1 MTDSLDLAAAKADT
15 LASDLHALQATR
27 DQAAATAAEA
37 AAAEAARVAALP
49 GRVQFFRS
57 ADASFDVWTKAP
69 TVEQQQWM
77 RDYYHRMRVYGT
89 YFDSR
94 VSWFPDALTYRDCYA
109 IYVGS
114 QFASDHPMWIL
125 RESGG
130 NPMFIPWGAKPYTQY
145 AADITNPAYRADWI
159 KQVKA
164 KVALGYRGV
173 FVDDVNYLRRVATS
187 SGDETVTPNGVVG
200 PVGTAAW
207 RQYMAL
213 FMAEIRHALPGVEIV
228 HNSVWYVPETPE
240 VTFGYAQAD
249 WIEIERGVNDA
260 GLTGGTGKYALRSL
274 LDFVDRRHAAGVGVI
289 FDSTAKSDAER
300 MYGLCCYLLTSNGGD
315 MLGSR
320 EGGTPG
326 DWWAGYDTQLGKP
339 LVARDV
345 SGGLHFRSFERGLV
359 YVNEPG
365 AAPYPLP
372 DGTVLGPA
380 SGVIVLNQERAA

>member
-1 MTDSLDLAAAKADT
+1 MTDPLDLAAAKADT

-37 AAAEAARVAALP
+37 AAAEAERAAALA
-49 GRVQFFRS
+49 GQVSFFRS
-57 ADASFDVWTKAP
+57 ADASFDVWTKSP
-69 TVEQQQWM
+69 TVDQQQWM
-77 RDYYHRMRVYGT
+77 RDHYHRMRVYGT

-94 VSWFPDALTYRDCYA
+94 LSWFPDSLTYRDCYA
-109 IYVGS
+109 IYVG
-114 QFASDHPMWIL
+114 ALPPHPEWLL
-125 RESGG
+125 RDGLG
-130 NPMFIPWGAKPYTQY
+130 YPMYIPFGPKPYKQY

-159 KQVKA
+159 VQAKA
-164 KVALGYRGV
+164 KVALGYRGL
-173 FVDDVNYLRRVATS
+173 FVDDVNYLRRVATA
-187 SGDETVTPNGVVG
+187 SGDETVTPISYI
-200 PVGTAAW
+200 GTVTARAW
-207 RQYMAL
+207 SQYMAL
-213 FMAEIRHALPGVEIV
+213 FMAEIRHALPDVEIV

-249 WIEIERGVNDA
+249 WIEIERGVNDT

-300 MYGLCCYLLTSNGGD
+300 MYGLCCYLLTSNGMD

-326 DWWAGYDTQLGKP
+326 DWWPGYDTQLGKP
-339 LVARDV
+339 VGKRDYALALHARM
-345 SGGLHFRSFERGLV
+345 FERGTV
-359 YVNEPG
+359 FVNEPG
-365 AAPYPLP
+365 AAPYTLG

-380 SGVIVLNQERAA
+380 SGVIVLNQEAA

>member
-207 RQYMAL
+207 RQYM
-213 FMAEIRHALPGVEIV
+213 
-228 HNSVWYVPETPE
+228 
-240 VTFGYAQAD
+240 
-249 WIEIERGVNDA
+249 
-260 GLTGGTGKYALRSL
+260 
-274 LDFVDRRHAAGVGVI
+274 
-289 FDSTAKSDAER
+289 
-300 MYGLCCYLLTSNGGD
+300 
-315 MLGSR
+315 LGSR

>member
-1 MTDSLDLAAAKADT
+1 MTDPLDLAAAKADT

-37 AAAEAARVAALP
+37 AAAEAERAAALA
-49 GRVQFFRS
+49 GQVSFFRS
-57 ADASFDVWTKAP
+57 ADASFDVWTKSP
-69 TVEQQQWM
+69 TVDQQQWM
-77 RDYYHRMRVYGT
+77 RDHYHRMRVYGT

-94 VSWFPDALTYRDCYA
+94 LSWFPDSLTYRDCYA
-109 IYVGS
+109 IYVA
-114 QFASDHPMWIL
+114 QFAVDHPDWVL
-125 RESGG
+125 RTVGG
-130 NPMFIPWGAKPYTQY
+130 SLYIPFGPKPYTQY

-159 KQVKA
+159 KQAKA
-164 KVALGYRGV
+164 KVALGYRGL
-173 FVDDVNYLRRVATS
+173 FVDDVNYAFKVANADGTLPS
-187 SGDETVTPNGVVG
+187 IVSGYIGNVT
-200 PVGTAAW
+200 ARAW
-207 RQYMAL
+207 SQYMAL
-213 FMAEIRHALPGVEIV
+213 FMAEIRHALPDVEIV

-249 WIEIERGVNDA
+249 WIEIERGVNDT

-300 MYGLCCYLLTSNGGD
+300 MYGLCCYLLTSNGMD

-326 DWWAGYDTQLGKP
+326 DWWPGYDTQLGKP
-339 LVARDV
+339 VGKRDYALALHARM
-345 SGGLHFRSFERGLV
+345 FERGTV
-359 YVNEPG
+359 FVNEPG
-365 AAPYPLP
+365 AAPYTLG

-380 SGVIVLNQERAA
+380 SGVIVLNQEAA